1 MSQPVLTMQERLSKL
16 SKLLDSLTAEIEV
29 TQKMSEKKDLSK
41 DEIIVELLL
50 LSTLHTEYLNEY
62 EQILQTTLGGI
73 VNGEDTICTKK

>member
-1 MSQPVLTMQERLSKL
+1 MSVQNLTIQERLSKL

-29 TQKMSEKKDLSK
+29 TQKMSEKEDLSK

-62 EQILQTTLGGI
+62 EQILQTMLGGI
-73 VNGEDTICTKK
+73 VNGEDTICAKK

>member
-16 SKLLDSLTAEIEV
+16 SMLLDNLTAEVEV

-41 DEIIVELLL
+41 DEIIVELLVL
-50 LSTLHTEYLNEY
+50 DTLHTEYLNEY

-73 VNGEDTICTKK
+73 VNGEDTICAKK

>member
-73 VNGEDTICTKK
+73 VNSEDTICAKK

>member
-1 MSQPVLTMQERLSKL
+1 MSVQNLTIQERLSKL

-73 VNGEDTICTKK
+73 VNGEDTICAKK

>member
-1 MSQPVLTMQERLSKL
+1 MSQPVLTMQERMSKL

-73 VNGEDTICTKK
+73 VNGEDTICAKK